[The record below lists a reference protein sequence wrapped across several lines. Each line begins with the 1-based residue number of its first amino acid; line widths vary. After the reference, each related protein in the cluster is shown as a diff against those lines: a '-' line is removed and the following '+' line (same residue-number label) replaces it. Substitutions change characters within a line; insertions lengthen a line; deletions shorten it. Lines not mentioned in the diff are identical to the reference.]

1 MRLRKIFRIIRIM
14 FLFEL
19 RRLRYYPFDYILN
32 VVSKIVYLVLN
43 ILFWYVVKDVGLSM
57 KGWQYNDII
66 VFLAFSELFY
76 GLDASVF
83 TYASRFWMY
92 IYSGTLDNTLT
103 RPMNSQVRFL
113 LLNVDYIGIILN
125 VVEFI
130 SLIIISKNKFTVL
143 NITIGILAVV
153 GANVILALM
162 RLCGSY
168 VAFWHGKVSAISE
181 MSDCLTSFNKYPFT
195 IMPKPLI
202 YAFKFVFPFY
212 FFSTFSAEIVCFK
225 VSKESLIKS
234 VSGFVSL
241 IVLWTLVNR
250 VLWKKGLERYES
262 VNG

>member
-1 MRLRKIFRIIRIM
+1 MRLMKIFRIIRIM

-130 SLIIISKNKFTVL
+130 SLIIISKN
-143 NITIGILAVV
+143 
-153 GANVILALM
+153 
-162 RLCGSY
+162 
-168 VAFWHGKVSAISE
+168 
-181 MSDCLTSFNKYPFT
+181 
-195 IMPKPLI
+195 
-202 YAFKFVFPFY
+202 
-212 FFSTFSAEIVCFK
+212 
-225 VSKESLIKS
+225 
-234 VSGFVSL
+234 
-241 IVLWTLVNR
+241 
-250 VLWKKGLERYES
+250 
-262 VNG
+262 